1 MSDIFTLGTYSDVAS
16 WSDGTSKDTGDLRRR
31 YNFGDRV
38 SELAIAQ
45 DPFFRFVS
53 KIAKKPTDDPEFK
66 FTERR
71 PSYHKRYAYVSG
83 WIEND
88 NTDVVGGTGGDADI
102 TMYNDGG
109 TPAAASTGDTVKVYM
124 STDYE
129 SGGNMQNVQGQS
141 TGKIDVGASGT
152 RPAFFLPDQV
162 IRIPLS
168 STDGGGSSAAAAGG
182 QLLARV
188 KSVTGSLTKDGRECV
203 LLECEVVKAAAS
215 GYIYLAGWNGDD
227 VGWGKA
233 TNDAAVH
240 DQSISDTLELFRT
253 YVVGSAHGQG
263 TGYPETWKDQ
273 PFTTGFGLTQI
284 FKTAIAMDN
293 TTRAT
298 VLKYEPNEFARIWR
312 EKLIEHKW
320 DIETAILFGSQASVS
335 DVQYT
340 QGAIDFVSSYG
351 NVFSLTHASKTQDDF
366 LDDLSKFLDPR
377 YNNANA
383 TVFFCDTAT
392 YNWLHKLSGYF
403 ANNIASVQ
411 PSGFDGTASTA
422 AFPAGSASASLAS
435 GSLALTGKTK
445 AFGVDINVIS
455 TPYGD
460 MRVVRNV
467 HLDKSSIKLLGV
479 NMRYCAYRP
488 LVGNGLNRDT
498 SIYVGV
504 QTLENSGVD
513 RRVDLI
519 QTEAGME
526 WQMPEA
532 HAYWS

>member
-53 KIAKKPTDDPEFK
+53 KVAKKPTDDPEFK

-102 TMYNDGG
+102 TMYNDG
-109 TPAAASTGDTVKVYM
+109 AAPDSASTGDTVKVYM

-129 SGGNMQNVQGQS
+129 SGGNMQNVSGQS

-182 QLLARV
+182 QLLARI
-188 KSVTGSLTKDGRECV
+188 KTVTGSLTKDSRECV
-203 LLECEVVKAAAS
+203 MLECEVVKAAAS
-215 GYIYLAGWNGDD
+215 GYVYLAGWNGDD

-320 DIETAILFGSQASVS
+320 DIETALLFGSQASVS

-411 PSGFDGTASTA
+411 PSGFDNTTSSA

-435 GSLALTGKTK
+435 GSIALTGKTK

-467 HLDKSSIKLLGV
+467 HLDKSSIKLLAV
-479 NMRYCAYRP
+479 NMRYCSYRP